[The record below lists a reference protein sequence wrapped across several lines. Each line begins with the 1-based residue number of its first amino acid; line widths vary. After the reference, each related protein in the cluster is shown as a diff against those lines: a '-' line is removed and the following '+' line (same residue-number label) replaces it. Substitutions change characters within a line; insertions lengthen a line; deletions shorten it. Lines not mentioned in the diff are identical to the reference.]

1 MDKKPLIVHELQEQG
16 GRYEKYQSCPIESIS
31 KGTKEKKKFMYVHQ
45 IKLLLN
51 RLWRRQGDLQPN
63 NLFSTTNI
71 LHIIIQ
77 VSLLGVISIL

>member
-16 GRYEKYQSCPIESIS
+16 GRYEKYQSCSIESIS

-45 IKLLLN
+45 IKLLLD

-63 NLFSTTNI
+63 NLFSKTNI

>member
-31 KGTKEKKKFMYVHQ
+31 KGTKEKTKFMYIHQ
-45 IKLLLN
+45 IKLLLD

-63 NLFSTTNI
+63 NLFSSINI

-77 VSLLGVISIL
+77 TLLFGVITII

>member
-51 RLWRRQGDLQPN
+51 RLLRSQGDLQPT

>member
-63 NLFSTTNI
+63 NLFSKTNI

>member
-31 KGTKEKKKFMYVHQ
+31 KGTKED
-45 IKLLLN
+45 

-63 NLFSTTNI
+63 NLFSRINI

-77 VSLLGVISIL
+77 TLLFGVITII